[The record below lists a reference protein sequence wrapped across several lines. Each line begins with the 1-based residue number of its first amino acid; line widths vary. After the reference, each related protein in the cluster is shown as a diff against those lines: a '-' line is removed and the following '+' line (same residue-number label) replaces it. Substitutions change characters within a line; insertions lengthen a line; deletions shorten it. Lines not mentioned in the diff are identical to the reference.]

1 MFNVGNTLY
10 AKGPLLDDGGAY
22 SGGSSGGFSI
32 GNSYNPSLGSGGAYS
47 GGSSADFSIAN
58 SYNPPLGGFSFG
70 AEPLLWQQILGG
82 LIGLGSILDPYIFT
96 EQERAQL
103 ELQKALAE
111 AERARALAEAQKAA
125 IAKERAQPN
134 WLLIGGAVLVG
145 GLLVYLLVKG

>member
-1 MFNVGNTLY
+1 VFSVGNTLY

-22 SGGSSGGFSI
+22 SGGSSGGFS
-32 GNSYNPSLGSGGAYS
+32 P
-47 GGSSADFSIAN
+47 
-58 SYNPPLGGFSFG
+58 
-70 AEPLLWQQILGG
+70 AEPPLWQQILGG
-82 LIGLGSILDPYIFT
+82 LSGLGSILDPYIFT

-111 AERARALAEAQKAA
+111 AERARALAEAQNAG
-125 IAKERAQPN
+125 ITKERAQPN

>member
-1 MFNVGNTLY
+1 MFSVGNTLY
-10 AKGPLLDDGGAY
+10 AKGPLLDGTAGE
-22 SGGSSGGFSI
+22 FSI
-32 GNSYNPSLGSGGAYS
+32 ANSYNL
-47 GGSSADFSIAN
+47 AN
-58 SYNPPLGGFSFG
+58 SYNPPLGGISFG
-70 AEPLLWQQILGG
+70 AEPPLWQQILGG
-82 LIGLGSILDPYIFT
+82 LSGLGSILDPYIFT